1 MRIEY
6 LFVLPLLAA
15 LAITTLPVFAST
27 GMSGEEHGGGVD
39 NPQPDRVGSQDDEP
53 DSVGS
58 EDDDGDEANRD
69 GPGGEDDNT
78 PEEEDDDPETPQ
90 QDDANCWGQTTSDV
104 VEADVAGDD
113 DDSIGGETFGQH
125 AANPTGDD
133 DRDTPREGVG
143 NQDEDHPSDHAD
155 EVGDNFGSD
164 EECID
169 ED

>member
-1 MRIEY
+1 MTMRIAY
-6 LFVLPLLAA
+6 LFLLPLLAA

-27 GMSGEEHGGGVD
+27 GMSGDEHGGGVD

-53 DSVGS
+53 DTVGS
-58 EDDDGDEANRD
+58 EDDPANRD

-78 PEEEDDDPETPQ
+78 PEEEDDDPDTPQ
-90 QDDANCWGQTTSDV
+90 NDDANCWGQTTSDV
-104 VEADVAGDD
+104 VNAEDDGDR
-113 DDSIGGETFGQH
+113 IGGNTFGQH

-164 EECID
+164 EDCID
-169 ED
+169 AD